1 MNSQKFMFIF
11 LPKQETAADYE
22 NKCTSSGYC
31 AFMLVFVGNL
41 KWKFEKEIF
50 PNMTTLARHLFKSI

>member
-1 MNSQKFMFIF
+1 MFIF